1 MKVGGPAIIAALTI
15 IVGMVVLGFI
25 FRGSDGVETDGQY
38 LSGSVCW
45 PCRRLLIIYKAF
57 EDLGLR
63 TQRFTGLVFGILV
76 IEDLVAIVLM
86 VMLFYDGCQ

>member
-25 FRGSDGVETDGQY
+25 VGVAMGWKQMDSIFLGGMLAMSST
-38 LSGSVCW
+38 S
-45 PCRRLLIIYKAF
+45 IIYKAF

-63 TQRFTGLVFGILV
+63 TQRFYGAGVRNFSHRGPGRYRLDG
-76 IEDLVAIVLM
+76 DA
-86 VMLFYDGCQ
+86 FYDGCQ